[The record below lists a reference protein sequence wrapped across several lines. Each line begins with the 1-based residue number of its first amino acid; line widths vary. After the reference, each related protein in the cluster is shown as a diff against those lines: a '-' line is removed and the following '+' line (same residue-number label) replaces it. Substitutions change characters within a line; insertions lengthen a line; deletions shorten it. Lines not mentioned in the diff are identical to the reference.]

1 MPAASFVL
9 RRQALVVPAANL
21 SVRAIGLAMR
31 LGLVVYLARF
41 LGMTEVG
48 QFGLI
53 QGAASLTPVVL
64 GWGITYYLG
73 RELVGKTR
81 LEAGRLVRDRL
92 LLTMASVAA
101 AGALLAAL
109 MLTETIEAPGALPWI
124 AAILFL
130 EALAFDLHFALISVG
145 RPITANFLLFVRSGL
160 WVFPAAGL
168 GLALPALRTLDF
180 VLLCWTLAL
189 IANFIAL
196 LPILGAWPLAAIA
209 RAPID
214 RDWIAARMRG
224 SKLIYLND
232 LGVVGMAYLDR
243 YIVHSMLDL
252 RATGIFVLH
261 WAVANAVHVLV
272 TAATVQVS
280 LPVLVSAYRQGGD
293 RRWRIELRTLGLRVL
308 AIGAPLSL
316 LVFAVAVLG
325 LPGLPAEAL
334 PFSAPLLALMLA
346 SAVIRLLADA
356 LNYGLYSRGLDRS
369 LACINILGAVVAV
382 LLSLALLPMLGLVG
396 VGLAMVLNSTL
407 LLVARAVALS
417 ARDRIQHAERAGG

>member
-64 GWGITYYLG
+64 GWGVTYYLG

-224 SKLIYLND
+224 SRLIYLND

-417 ARDRIQHAERAGG
+417 ACDRIQHAERAGG